1 MLKLFEKMENQAIQL
16 EVDPTNYKILVVDDV
31 ISNILL
37 LKALL
42 KSDNYQII
50 TAEDGKQALE
60 KVASEM
66 PDLILLDVMM
76 PGLSGFEVSG
86 RLKSSEKYKD
96 IPIIFLTALNS
107 HDDIVKG
114 FELGANDFI
123 TKPFNKNELKI
134 RIRHQVSLIEA
145 KRIILKQTDE
155 LRSIIMGR
163 DKLYSVI
170 AHDLRGPLGS
180 IKMILNLVLNTVGSK
195 NCGSK
200 LDDNATIDQS
210 IFDMLRMA
218 NQTTEET
225 FGLLDNLLKWTKS
238 QLGRLNVA
246 FQDSNISDII
256 NDGIEIFTTSAELKN
271 IKIVFEKRVPA
282 IVTIDN
288 DMIKTVM
295 RNLLSNAIKFSNK
308 GGTISI
314 SVNVNDPDFVVVSVK
329 DNGCGIK
336 DDDKA
341 KLFDVK
347 THYSTFG
354 TDNEEGSGLGLL
366 LCLDFVNKNGGK
378 LWLDSVEG
386 EGSTFSF
393 SLPKSKS

>member
-386 EGSTFSF
+386 KGSTFSF

>member
-1 MLKLFEKMENQAIQL
+1 MLKLFENMKNQSIQL

-86 RLKSSEKYKD
+86 RLKSSEKYRD